1 VLSSAFLL
9 TLATLAGLIA
19 GFAREWLLVADWGA
33 GARTDAY
40 LVALFLP
47 EALRTMLAGGLLSA
61 AALPLWQA
69 QPAHAQPYWL
79 AGQVRHFLLLGLAL
93 ALGITLGAP
102 YLVKMIGLG
111 LSAADGL
118 QATQALRYLA
128 WVIPGLFL
136 QAILTIPMQANSRF
150 VLPGLGSLL
159 FNLPVVIYLGLA
171 QKDADPI
178 TLAQCFILGSILMV
192 LLLLPSVLRMGWRP
206 WYRAPRGDNIA
217 VWRQLWPLLSSSA
230 ASQGLTLLERLV
242 SSFLGE
248 GSITLLNLARK
259 LVNIPLIAL
268 MSLNQVLLGKMS
280 GEGEIAR
287 RKMLDT
293 GLLLCTLLTLPAAVG
308 LIASAPVLVDLLLP
322 HGLAQGPLPALL
334 ALFAVSIVFGAW
346 NALLARYYYAA
357 ADTRTPLIC
366 ELSGSAVQAALLL
379 GLPCF
384 LGIWGIAG
392 AVMGGVLS
400 TAWMLCRNIDQILLR
415 DILKWAVLALLLC
428 ALAAFAWAVQGRMV
442 QLAVGAFSALLL
454 FVSGA
459 YHLKKKLGKTGV

>member
-1 VLSSAFLL
+1 MLNNTVFL
-9 TLATLAGLIA
+9 TLATLAGLIL

-69 QPAHAQPYWL
+69 QPASAQPYWL
-79 AGQVRHFLLLGLAL
+79 AGQVRHFLWLALAL

-102 YLVKMIGLG
+102 YLVKIIGLG
-111 LSAADGL
+111 LSAADAL
-118 QATQALRYLA
+118 QATQSLRCLA

-136 QAILTIPMQANSRF
+136 QAVFTIPMQANSRF
-150 VLPGLGSLL
+150 VLPGLGSFL

-171 QKDADPI
+171 KQAADPL
-178 TLAQCFILGSILMV
+178 TLAQCFILGSLLM
-192 LLLLPSVLRMGWRP
+192 LLPLLPPVWRMGWRP
-206 WYRAPRGDNIA
+206 WYAAPRGQTIS
-217 VWRQLWPLLSSSA
+217 VWRQLWPLLSSSV

-242 SSFLGE
+242 ASFLGD

-280 GEGEIAR
+280 GEGRMGR

-308 LIASAPVLVDLLLP
+308 LIATAPALVGLLLP
-322 HGLAQGPLPALL
+322 HGLAQGPLPVLL

-366 ELSGSAVQAALLL
+366 ELSGSAVQSALLL

-384 LGIWGIAG
+384 LGIWGMAC

-400 TAWMLCRNIDQILLR
+400 TAWMLCRNINPALLR
-415 DILKWAVLALLLC
+415 DILKWAALALLLC
-428 ALAAFAWAVQGRMV
+428 ALAAFAWAVQGRMA

>member
-1 VLSSAFLL
+1 MLSSTLLL
-9 TLATLAGLIA
+9 TLATLAGLFA

-69 QPAHAQPYWL
+69 QPAQTQPYWL

-93 ALGITLGAP
+93 ALGIMLGAP

-111 LSAADGL
+111 LSVADGL

-171 QKDADPI
+171 KKDADPI

-206 WYRAPRGDNIA
+206 WHRAPHGDNIA

-242 SSFLGE
+242 ASFLGE

-280 GEGEIAR
+280 GEGAIAR

-308 LIASAPVLVDLLLP
+308 LIAAAPALVDLLLP
-322 HGLAQGPLPALL
+322 KGLAQGPLPALL
-334 ALFAVSIVFGAW
+334 ALFAVSIIFGAW

-366 ELSGSAVQAALLL
+366 ELSGSGVQALLL
-379 GLPCF
+379 LSLPYLF
-384 LGIWGIAG
+384 GIWGIAA

-400 TAWMLCRNIDQILLR
+400 TG
-415 DILKWAVLALLLC
+415 LLLC
-428 ALAAFAWAVQGRMV
+428 HLLDKALLHKLLQWGCCALILCAAAGLIFLWTDQGQIA
-442 QLAVGAFSALLL
+442 QLCAASLAALLL
-454 FVSGA
+454 FSIGA
-459 YHLKKKLGKTGV
+459 YGFKKNLIR

>member
-1 VLSSAFLL
+1 MLNNTVFL
-9 TLATLAGLIA
+9 TLATLAGLIL

-69 QPAHAQPYWL
+69 QPASAQPYWL
-79 AGQVRHFLLLGLAL
+79 AGQVRHFLWLAL
-93 ALGITLGAP
+93 ALALAITLGAP
-102 YLVKMIGLG
+102 YLVKIIGLG
-111 LSAADGL
+111 LSAADAL
-118 QATQALRYLA
+118 QAAQSLRCLA
-128 WVIPGLFL
+128 WVIPGIFL
-136 QAILTIPMQANSRF
+136 HAIFTIPMQANSRF
-150 VLPGLGSLL
+150 VLPGLGSFL

-171 QKDADPI
+171 KTAADPL
-178 TLAQCFILGSILMV
+178 TLAQCFILGSILM
-192 LLLLPSVLRMGWRP
+192 LLPLLPPVWRMGWRP
-206 WYRAPRGDNIA
+206 WYAAPRGQTIA

-242 SSFLGE
+242 ASFLGE

-268 MSLNQVLLGKMS
+268 MSLNQILLGKMS
-280 GEGEIAR
+280 GEGHMAR

-308 LIASAPVLVDLLLP
+308 LIASAPALVDLLLP

-366 ELSGSAVQAALLL
+366 ELSGSAVQAVLLL

-384 LGIWGIAG
+384 LGIWGMAG

-400 TAWMLCRNIDQILLR
+400 TAWMLCRNIDQALLR
-415 DILKWAVLALLLC
+415 DILKWAALALLLC
-428 ALAAFAWAVQGRMV
+428 ALAAFSWAVQGRMA